1 MNSEQRRLIV
11 MSRRR
16 FLYTAGLAAAVAA
29 CGPSNNPQTTEERT
43 GPAAAASPG
52 ASPAAAATA
61 PDEVFSEPST
71 SLSGDLSILMWSHFV
86 PQHDSWFDP
95 FVKEWGEQVGVNATV
110 DHINTAEVPARIASE
125 IAAGQG
131 HDLIQHIAPLSQYEP
146 SVVDMNH
153 VVEEAQRH
161 FGEQVD
167 LCRRSSFNPTTE
179 KFYAFS
185 PAWVPDPGDYRRSM
199 WEQAGLP
206 DGPTTWDE
214 LLEGGAEIRDSTDV
228 QLGIGMSQEI
238 DSNMAARALMWSFG
252 ASIQDE
258 NENVVINSDQTI
270 AAVEFMQQLFERTMT
285 PEVFAWNAASNNQGL
300 ISGELSYILNSIS
313 GYRTAQQSNPDV
325 ADDTFFVSALSGP
338 ETALAATHVMYNWIV
353 PDYSPN
359 VDVAKEFLLHYSA
372 NLARVCYESQ
382 LYDYPAFPEQVPQLD
397 GWLDGDPFGSQP
409 ADKLAVLKLN
419 DALEWSTNM
428 GHPGPAN
435 PAEGEVFG
443 TFVIPN
449 MMARVARGEQS
460 PADSVAQAESEIV
473 PIFEKW
479 RQDGLIGGGSA

>member
-1 MNSEQRRLIV
+1 MNSEQRRRIL

-16 FLYTAGLAAAVAA
+16 FLYTVGLASAAAA
-29 CGPSNNPQTTEERT
+29 CGPSNNPQPASGGSEAGGSA
-43 GPAAAASPG
+43 GPSQSAAAAP
-52 ASPAAAATA
+52 
-61 PDEVFSEPST
+61 EVSFSEPST
-71 SLSGDLSILMWSHFV
+71 ALSGDLSILMWSHFV
-86 PQHDSWFDP
+86 PQHDAWFDP

-110 DHINTAEVPARIASE
+110 DHINTAEVPTRIASE
-125 IAAGQG
+125 ISAGSG

-146 SVVDMNH
+146 SVVDMTD
-153 VVEEAQRH
+153 VVEQATRR

-167 LCRRSSFNPTTE
+167 LCRRSSYNPTTE
-179 KFYAFS
+179 KFYAYS
-185 PAWVPDPGDYRRSM
+185 PAWVPDPGDYRRSL

-206 DGPTTWDE
+206 NGPTSWEE
-214 LLEGGAEIRDSTDV
+214 LLEGGAEIMSSSDV
-228 QLGIGMSQEI
+228 QLGIGLSQEI

-270 AAVEFMQQLFERTMT
+270 AAVEFMKELFERAMT

-300 ISGELSYILNSIS
+300 VSGELSYILNSIS
-313 GYRTAQQSNPDV
+313 GYRTAQASNPEV
-325 ADDTFFVSALSGP
+325 ADDTFFVPALRGP

-382 LYDYPAFPEQVPQLD
+382 LYDFPAFPELVPDLD
-397 GWLDGDPFGSQP
+397 SWLDADPFGSQP
-409 ADKLAVLKLN
+409 PDKLNILKLN

-460 PADSVAQAESEIV
+460 AEESVAQAESEIN

-479 RQDGLIGGGSA
+479 RRDGLIGGGSA

>member
-1 MNSEQRRLIV
+1 
-11 MSRRR
+11 
-16 FLYTAGLAAAVAA
+16 
-29 CGPSNNPQTTEERT
+29 
-43 GPAAAASPG
+43 
-52 ASPAAAATA
+52 
-61 PDEVFSEPST
+61 
-71 SLSGDLSILMWSHFV
+71 
-86 PQHDSWFDP
+86 
-95 FVKEWGEQVGVNATV
+95 
-110 DHINTAEVPARIASE
+110 
-125 IAAGQG
+125 
-131 HDLIQHIAPLSQYEP
+131 
-146 SVVDMNH
+146 
-153 VVEEAQRH
+153 
-161 FGEQVD
+161 
-167 LCRRSSFNPTTE
+167 
-179 KFYAFS
+179 
-185 PAWVPDPGDYRRSM
+185 
-199 WEQAGLP
+199 
-206 DGPTTWDE
+206 
-214 LLEGGAEIRDSTDV
+214 
-228 QLGIGMSQEI
+228 
-238 DSNMAARALMWSFG
+238 
-252 ASIQDE
+252 
-258 NENVVINSDQTI
+258 
-270 AAVEFMQQLFERTMT
+270 
-285 PEVFAWNAASNNQGL
+285 VFAWNAASNNQGL

-325 ADDTFFVSALSGP
+325 ADDTFFVPALSGP

-397 GWLDGDPFGSQP
+397 GWLDSDPFGSQP
-409 ADKLAVLKLN
+409 ADKLAVLRLN

>member
-1 MNSEQRRLIV
+1 MNSAQRRLIV

-29 CGPSNNPQTTEERT
+29 CGPSNNPETTEEQT
-43 GPAAAASPG
+43 GGATA
-52 ASPAAAATA
+52 ASPAASPAATAAA

-71 SLSGDLSILMWSHFV
+71 SLSGDLSILLWSHFV

-95 FVKEWGEQVGVNATV
+95 FVKAWGEQVGVNATV

-146 SVVDMNH
+146 SMVDMTD
-153 VVEEAQRH
+153 VVEEAQRR

-214 LLEGGAEIRDSTDV
+214 LLEGGAEIRDSADV

-325 ADDTFFVSALSGP
+325 ADDTFFVPALSGP

-353 PDYSPN
+353 PEYSPN
-359 VDVAKEFLLHYSA
+359 IDAAKEFLLHYSA

-397 GWLDGDPFGSQP
+397 GWLDNDPFDSQP
-409 ADKLAVLKLN
+409 PDKLAVLKLN

-473 PIFEKW
+473 PIFDKW

>member
-1 MNSEQRRLIV
+1 MNSEQRRRIL

-16 FLYTAGLAAAVAA
+16 FLYTVGLASAAAA
-29 CGPSNNPQTTEERT
+29 CGPSNNPQPASGGSEAGGSA
-43 GPAAAASPG
+43 GPSQSAAAAP
-52 ASPAAAATA
+52 
-61 PDEVFSEPST
+61 EVSFSEPST
-71 SLSGDLSILMWSHFV
+71 ALSGDLSILMWSHFV
-86 PQHDSWFDP
+86 PQHDAWFDP

-110 DHINTAEVPARIASE
+110 DHINTAEVPTRIASE
-125 IAAGQG
+125 ISAGSG

-146 SVVDMNH
+146 SVVDMTD
-153 VVEEAQRH
+153 VVEQATRR

-167 LCRRSSFNPTTE
+167 LCRRSSYNPTTE
-179 KFYAFS
+179 KFYAYS
-185 PAWVPDPGDYRRSM
+185 PAWVPDPGDYRRSL

-206 DGPTTWDE
+206 NGPTSWEE
-214 LLEGGAEIRDSTDV
+214 LLEGGAEIMSSSDV
-228 QLGIGMSQEI
+228 QLGIGLSQEI

-270 AAVEFMQQLFERTMT
+270 AAVEFMKELFERAMT

-300 ISGELSYILNSIS
+300 VSGELSYILNSIS
-313 GYRTAQQSNPDV
+313 GYRTAQASNPEV
-325 ADDTFFVSALSGP
+325 ADDTFFVPALRGP

-359 VDVAKEFLLHYSA
+359 VDVAQEFLLHYSA

-382 LYDYPAFPEQVPQLD
+382 LYDFPAFPELVPDLD
-397 GWLDGDPFGSQP
+397 SWLDADPFGSQP
-409 ADKLAVLKLN
+409 PDKLNILKLN

-460 PADSVAQAESEIV
+460 AEESVAQAESEIN

-479 RQDGLIGGGSA
+479 RRDGLIGGGSA